1 MKTTRTPQQKRSI
14 EKRTKILE
22 AAFIL
27 FSEKGFENTNTAEI
41 SQHAGVATGT
51 LYSYFQD
58 KVDIYKTVFESY
70 LKKEVSKMLSE
81 LECEINNHT
90 NISQFILLWKDSY
103 LSLFGKPNRA
113 LKEINSVMSKV
124 QSLNKFFS
132 DFETEYVESIYKI
145 LKEKYNPEITFEKVW
160 IAFLLIDELSKEYV
174 SSRHKKINYNLLEKQ
189 AIVFI
194 ETLLTNDGG

>member
-103 LSLFGKPNRA
+103 LSLFCFSNRA

-124 QSLNKFFS
+124 QSLNIFFS

-174 SSRHKKINYNLLEKQ
+174 SSRHKKINYSLLEKQ

>member
-103 LSLFGKPNRA
+103 LSLFVILNRA

-124 QSLNKFFS
+124 QSLNIFFS

-174 SSRHKKINYNLLEKQ
+174 SSRHKKINYSLLEKQ

-194 ETLLTNDGG
+194 ETLLTNDRG